1 MKQKFDIIISSCVP
15 LPLENVDTDQIIPA
29 RFLKA
34 TTREERFFGDNLFRD
49 WRYKADGTP
58 NKDFVLNNP
67 EYSGCILVAGKNFG
81 SGSSREHAAW
91 AIAGYG
97 FRVVISSFF
106 ADIHKNNELN
116 NFVLPVQ
123 VSEAFL
129 KELFLSIQNNPATQ
143 VKVDLPN
150 QTVTNLST
158 GHSETFEINAYKKHC
173 LINGLD
179 DIDFL
184 VENQS
189 KTINWEIQNNSED
202 AISDIGY
209 RIRRGEPFVEIMDS
223 TLRDGEQTSGVS
235 FLPHEKL
242 MIARMLLNDLNV
254 DRIEIAS
261 ARVSEGEKE
270 AVQMIC
276 RYAEKIDKLDS
287 VEVLGFVDGGKSADW
302 IKESGCKTMNLLAKG
317 SLKHCLQQLNKTPE
331 EHISDI
337 KKEVRYARSLGLTVN
352 LYLEDWS
359 NGMKDSPE
367 YVYMLMDALCD
378 YGIRRFML
386 PDTLG
391 IMNPLQCIEYFRKMI
406 KRYSDIH
413 FDFHAHNDYDLAVSN
428 SLAAV
433 LSGVKGLH
441 VTVNGLGERCGNAPL
456 SSVQVI
462 LKDQFH
468 AKTNIK
474 ENKLNDISRLV
485 ESYSGIAVAPNQP
498 IIGDNV
504 FTQVAGVH
512 ADGDNKDN
520 LYQNDLVPERFGR
533 RREYAL
539 GKNSGKANIAKNLE
553 ELGLELTPEQTR
565 RVTQRITELGDKK
578 EIVTQEDL
586 PFIVSDVLKHD
597 APEDKV
603 KLVSYVVSTAYGL
616 KPGANVKVEI
626 NGQQYEASATGDGQ
640 YDAFVK
646 ALRFIYRKYLDRT
659 FPILSNYAV
668 TIPPGGRTDA
678 LVQTVIT
685 WNDNGKL
692 LRTRGLD
699 ADQTE
704 AAIKATFKMLNII
717 ENEQKDR
724 L

>member
-1 MKQKFDIIISSCVP
+1 M
-15 LPLENVDTDQIIPA
+15 
-29 RFLKA
+29 
-34 TTREERFFGDNLFRD
+34 
-49 WRYKADGTP
+49 GTS
-58 NKDFVLNNP
+58 
-67 EYSGCILVAGKNFG
+67 E
-81 SGSSREHAAW
+81 
-91 AIAGYG
+91 
-97 FRVVISSFF
+97 
-106 ADIHKNNELN
+106 
-116 NFVLPVQ
+116 Q
-123 VSEAFL
+123 VEMYQR
-129 KELFLSIQNNPATQ
+129 IQ
-143 VKVDLPN
+143 
-150 QTVTNLST
+150 
-158 GHSETFEINAYKKHC
+158 
-173 LINGLD
+173 
-179 DIDFL
+179 
-184 VENQS
+184 
-189 KTINWEIQNNSED
+189 
-202 AISDIGY
+202 
-209 RIRRGEPFVEIMDS
+209 PFVEIMDS

-242 MIARMLLNDLNV
+242 IIARMLLNDLNV
-254 DRIEIAS
+254 DRIEVAS
-261 ARVSEGEKE
+261 ARVSEGERE
-270 AVQMIC
+270 AVSMIC
-276 RYAEKIDKLDS
+276 RYAARIDKLER
-287 VEVLGFVDGGKSADW
+287 VEVLGFIDGGKSVDW
-302 IKESGCKTMNLLAKG
+302 AAECGCKTLNLLAKG
-317 SLKHCLQQLNKTPE
+317 SLKHCTHQLQKSPE
-331 EHISDI
+331 EHIEDI
-337 KKEVRYARSLGLTVN
+337 IREVKYAHTKGITVN

-359 NGMKDSPE
+359 NGMKESPF
-367 YVYMLMDALCD
+367 YVYQLMDALCD
-378 YGIRRFML
+378 VGIRRFML

-406 KRYSDIH
+406 KRYADTH

-433 LSGVKGLH
+433 LSGAKGLH

-462 LKDQFH
+462 LKDQFN
-468 AKTNIK
+468 ARTNIR
-474 ENKLNDISRLV
+474 EDKLNDISRLV
-485 ESYSGIAVAPNQP
+485 ESYSGIVVAPNQP

-512 ADGDNKDN
+512 ADGDKKDN
-520 LYQNDLVPERFGR
+520 LYCNALVPERFGR

-578 EIVTQEDL
+578 EIVTQEAL
-586 PFIVSDVLKHD
+586 PFIVSVVLKHD

-626 NGQQYEASATGDGQ
+626 NGREYEASATGDGQ

-646 ALRFIYRKYLDRT
+646 SLRYIYKKYLDRS
-659 FPILSNYAV
+659 FPVLQNYAV

-685 WNDNGKL
+685 WNDNGKI

-717 ENEQKDR
+717 ENEKIDE